1 MSLSMHTMSV
11 GLFLPMLQNLDRILE
26 KAEAH
31 VTAKKIQPGVLE
43 NLRLIPDMLPF
54 SRQVQFSCDFAK
66 NGAAHLAGI
75 EPPKFADDE
84 KSLADL
90 RARIAKTVDF
100 LAGIPAAKF
109 EGAETRHV
117 VIPLR
122 TRTLEMDGLP
132 LLQKWTLPN
141 FYFHVT
147 TTYALL
153 RHIGV
158 EIGKQDYL
166 GSL

>member
-1 MSLSMHTMSV
+1 M
-11 GLFLPMLQNLDRILE
+11 
-26 KAEAH
+26 
-31 VTAKKIQPGVLE
+31 
-43 NLRLIPDMLPF
+43 
-54 SRQVQFSCDFAK
+54 
-66 NGAAHLAGI
+66 
-75 EPPKFADDE
+75 
-84 KSLADL
+84 
-90 RARIAKTVDF
+90 
-100 LAGIPAAKF
+100 
-109 EGAETRHV
+109 
-117 VIPLR
+117 IPLR